1 MRRERFRCVRMI
13 YVEAE
18 GNTPILAQ
26 RIHEAARE
34 GRQPTKEGP
43 IPRIQL
49 IRILIW
55 APRTSI
61 RAATSMPLMPA
72 KVAASASPAVPVE
85 ELLCSLPKAATFEAD
100 ARPDVRAGYR
110 HFILHQ

>member
-1 MRRERFRCVRMI
+1 MLGNVLRRERFRCVRMI

-43 IPRIQL
+43 IPRI
-49 IRILIW
+49 LIW

-61 RAATSMPLMPA
+61 RANIHAIHASEE
-72 KVAASASPAVPVE
+72 AALGAFESTCFSLAS
-85 ELLCSLPKAATFEAD
+85 CSS
-100 ARPDVRAGYR
+100 
-110 HFILHQ
+110 

>member
-1 MRRERFRCVRMI
+1 M
-13 YVEAE
+13 EAE

-43 IPRIQL
+43 IPGIQL
-49 IRILIW
+49 VRILIW

-72 KVAASASPAVPVE
+72 KKLPLVPLKVAASASPAVPVE

-100 ARPDVRAGYR
+100 DRPDVRAGYR
-110 HFILHQ
+110 HFVV